1 VLGVEV
7 GVIVG
12 SSKVNKVSIGI
23 GVEGITLG
31 VGVPS
36 VGWME
41 GKGVSVTVCPAVIL
55 HEDNAIANMTT
66 TLHKKLFIHS
76 SFSRGNLN
84 ALPVSLQ

>member
-1 VLGVEV
+1 
-7 GVIVG
+7 
-12 SSKVNKVSIGI
+12 
-23 GVEGITLG
+23 
-31 VGVPS
+31 
-36 VGWME
+36 ME